1 MPTLLVP
8 AFLLGLLGLA
18 VPVLVHLMHRE
29 RRQALPFPSLMFLRR
44 IPFRSVRR
52 QKLRHL
58 LLFAARCL
66 AIALLALAF
75 ARPFF
80 GEKSRIV
87 APSGGARTRVIL
99 LDRSYSMGYGDRFA
113 RAQQQAERALSELTA
128 EDEAGLILFS
138 ERAEGVVPPTR
149 EHARVRAAVSAAKLT
164 SAGTRFAPA
173 LKLAQ
178 EWLAASERPRRELVL
193 VSDCQRRGLEGLDE
207 VRLPEHT
214 TLKVASLAERDSPN
228 AAISGVSFDRELQ
241 AGRERIAVTARV
253 VNKGGKP
260 QAQKATLE
268 IAGRSVEE
276 KALELP
282 ADGAASVTFQPV
294 AYPAGATRGRILLA
308 ADPLPADNAFHFVL
322 APGQELGV
330 LLVEDAGAGLYL
342 RRALAIGDRPRF
354 RVQSKGDLAA
364 ADLAGKALVVAA
376 AGPPSEAA
384 GAAVAAFV
392 RAGGGLIASLA
403 QGPWRGAGA
412 ALLPAV
418 AKSPVDRT
426 ADRGATLAT
435 LELDHPALELFKTPR
450 SGDFSAARFLRYRP
464 LEPAEGDRVL
474 ARFDD
479 GSAALVEREVGK
491 GRVIAF
497 ASGFD
502 SLTNDLALQPVFLP
516 LVHQLARHVA
526 GHHETRPSRSV
537 GEVLSVAANAQ
548 APRAAVTTPSGDRV
562 RLEKGQLAVEL
573 LEAGF
578 YELQREGTAPEA
590 IAVNLDAAESDLAA
604 VDAEELQHALSRRAA
619 GPVSVGAVSLT
630 PEDAERRQS
639 LWWYLLAA
647 ALLLLLAETLLSNRL
662 SVTTTAG

>member
-29 RRQALPFPSLMFLRR
+29 RRQALAFPSLMFLRR

-66 AIALLALAF
+66 AVALLALAF

-80 GEKSRIV
+80 AEKSSLV
-87 APSGGARTRVIL
+87 APTGGARTRVIL

-113 RAQQQAERALSELTA
+113 RARQQAERALSELSP
-128 EDEAGLILFS
+128 EDEAALILFS

-149 EHARVRAAVSAAKLT
+149 EHARVRAALQAARL
-164 SAGTRFAPA
+164 SSSGTRFAPA

-178 EWLAASERPRRELVL
+178 EWLAASERPRRELWL

-207 VRLPEHT
+207 VRLPERT
-214 TLKVASLAERDSPN
+214 TLHVASLAEREQPN
-228 AAISGVSFDRELQ
+228 AALGGVSFDRELG
-241 AGRERIAVTARV
+241 AGRERIAVGVRV
-253 VNKGGKP
+253 VNKGGRAAS
-260 QAQKATLE
+260 QRVSLE
-268 IAGRSVEE
+268 IAGRTVEE
-276 KALELP
+276 KPLELP

-294 AYPAGATRGRILLA
+294 AYPAGATRGRVLLG
-308 ADPLPADNAFHFVL
+308 ADPLAADNAFHFVL

-330 LLVEDAGAGLYL
+330 LVVEPAGGGPYL
-342 RRALAIGDRPRF
+342 RRALSIGDRPRF
-354 RVQSKGDLAA
+354 RVQARGELLA
-364 ADLAGKALVVAA
+364 ADLAGKALVVAT
-376 AGPPSEAA
+376 AGPPSDAA
-384 GAAVAAFV
+384 GAALLAFV
-392 RAGGGLIASLA
+392 RGGGGLIASLLP
-403 QGPWRGAGA
+403 GPWRGGA
-412 ALLPAV
+412 AALVPGA
-418 AKSPVDRT
+418 ARAPVDRT
-426 ADRGATLAT
+426 ADRGATVAT

-479 GSAALVEREVGK
+479 GSAALVERELGK
-491 GRVIAF
+491 GRVLALATAF
-497 ASGFD
+497 DG
-502 SLTNDLALQPVFLP
+502 LTNDLALQPVFLP
-516 LVHQLARHVA
+516 LVHQLARHAA
-526 GHHETRPSRSV
+526 GHHETRPARSV
-537 GEVLSVAANAQ
+537 GEVLALSADAAG
-548 APRAAVTTPSGDRV
+548 RRSIVETPAGERV

-578 YELQREGTAPEA
+578 YELQREGAPPEA
-590 IAVNLDAAESDLAA
+590 IAVNVDAAESDLAA
-604 VDAEELQHALSRRAA
+604 VDAEELQHALSRRSAA
-619 GPVSVGAVSLT
+619 PVVAGAVSLT

-647 ALLLLLAETLLSNRL
+647 ALVLLLAETVMSNRL
-662 SVTTTAG
+662 SAGTTAS